1 MKRLLTAFW
10 AVLISLS
17 IFSGCEKAPSERF
30 QTSYTDVFDT
40 VCTFTA
46 YCDSEEEF
54 ESVSDSLHEELLRLH
69 RLFDIYEGPQ
79 GGGLLA
85 LNRDGYLENP
95 DKDITD
101 LLELGKEYYE
111 ISGGKLNIAMGS
123 VLSLWHDAREN
134 GALPDKDK
142 LTQASMHMDI
152 SKLIIGDDKITLS
165 DSDMRIDVGAIA
177 KGYAAQKAAELIR
190 NLGIKNFALD
200 LGGNIKTSGSKPD
213 GDWNIGVRD
222 PDGGILTGIKAKD
235 LSIVTSGDYE
245 RFFELDGV
253 RYSHIIN
260 PETLYP
266 ADIYRSVTVVCEN
279 SADGDAL
286 STSLFCMDF
295 ESGKELCEKLEIK
308 AIWVLPDGS
317 TQTVG
322 DIEL

>member
-1 MKRLLTAFW
+1 MKRLLTALW
-10 AVLISLS
+10 AVLIPLS
-17 IFSGCEKAPSERF
+17 IFSGCGNPPERY

-46 YCDSEEEF
+46 YCESEEEF
-54 ESVSDSLHEELLRLH
+54 ESVSESLHEELLRLH
-69 RLFDIYEGPQ
+69 RLFDIYEGPPN
-79 GGGLLA
+79 GGLLA
-85 LNRDGYLENP
+85 LNRDGYLEKP
-95 DKDITD
+95 DKDIES
-101 LLELGKEYYE
+101 LLELGKEYYD

-123 VLSLWHDAREN
+123 VLSLWHDARED
-134 GALPDKDK
+134 GVLPDKDK

-152 SKLIIGDDKITLS
+152 SKLIIGDGKITLS
-165 DSDMRIDVGAIA
+165 DHEMRIDVGAIA
-177 KGYAAQKAAELIR
+177 KGYAAQRAAELVR

-200 LGGNIKTSGSKPD
+200 LGGNVKTSGSKPD

-222 PDGGILTGIKAKD
+222 PNGGILTGIKAKD

-295 ESGKELCEKLEIK
+295 ESGKALCEKLEIK
-308 AIWVLPDGS
+308 AIWVMPDGS